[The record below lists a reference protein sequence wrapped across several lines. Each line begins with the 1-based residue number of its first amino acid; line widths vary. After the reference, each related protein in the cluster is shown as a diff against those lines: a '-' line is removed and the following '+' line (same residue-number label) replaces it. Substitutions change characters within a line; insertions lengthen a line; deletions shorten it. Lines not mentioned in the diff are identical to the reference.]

1 MCIEVFLQ
9 RKGKK
14 WSNLLALLVGTGRP
28 EQGRPEEGLR
38 ATGGGAPGDRT
49 RGAGP
54 EKGRGRPEETTINS
68 AAAESGEAAAP
79 SGWAAVAARPSSSCE
94 GKDRR
99 RTTNQ
104 TPSPNPILSAPSII
118 LRKKCGGLNGL
129 DRAEPGSARASYGP
143 TLQTRLG
150 PCC

>member
-9 RKGKK
+9 RKGRK
-14 WSNLLALLVGTGRP
+14 WSNLLALLVGAGRP

-54 EKGRGRPEETTINS
+54 EEGRGRPEETTINS

-79 SGWAAVAARPSSSCE
+79 SGWAAAAARPSSSCE
-94 GKDRR
+94 GNDRR
-99 RTTNQ
+99 RTTNRPRAQ
-104 TPSPNPILSAPSII
+104 TLSCPSII